1 MCVGVHR
8 VPIVVAPHPFPVPSL
23 FRIWQAVLVLAV
35 CYLLFQKSYKPK
47 STDALTSQVARAC
60 AAALRKFGRDSGA

>member
-1 MCVGVHR
+1 LWWPR
-8 VPIVVAPHPFPVPSL
+8 TRFPFPPFSG
-23 FRIWQAVLVLAV
+23 FWQAVLVLAV